1 MFILTPGSH
10 VSRLIEILAIVG
22 EFPMASR
29 HLLGK
34 ERFLYT
40 LCYEL
45 NKVQDYQIPNT
56 GERFRCQLIQLS
68 GRGKKKS
75 IRFHKRAL
83 PLLEYLD
90 LNAYRFYMETY
101 DRHHLRADEEHIH
114 RNHKIAEAAAMC
126 LQAGIEV
133 RPNLLP
139 ILSKEKRAIKLFDTP
154 CFYLGKTIKKLNI
167 EGLNKLRDARFIG
180 LVFYRTG
187 CYTVYNTRES
197 VMKMTDEGERK
208 VQLELADLCALNT
221 QYDNLRSCLFLGR
234 DYPIA
239 LKIFNSLDDA
249 PHSTKT
255 FFTVYNC
262 IHFIPVNDFG
272 VRLIRVLTQPNA
284 IELLL
289 KKVFRGKNLSGGTGD
304 FPYDAEGD
312 GVFYLNF
319 LDGDINK
326 LRRFKQYVPENVNW
340 CVVAYPEQLEFLR
353 EFLGANARIKLIDI
367 SMVERLLRIERRDLL
382 STTRLEKL
390 QSFSP

>member
-1 MFILTPGSH
+1 MFVLTPGSH
-10 VSRLIEILAIVG
+10 VCRLIEILAIVG

-29 HLLGK
+29 YLLGK

-45 NKVQDYQIPNT
+45 HKVQDYKIPNT
-56 GERFRCQLIQLS
+56 GERYRCQLIQLS
-68 GRGKKKS
+68 GRGRRKS

-90 LNAYRFYMETY
+90 PILYRFYMEAY
-101 DRHHLRADEEHIH
+101 SNHHFRTDEEHSN
-114 RNHKIAEAAAMC
+114 RNHRVAEAAAMC
-126 LQAGIEV
+126 LLAGIEA

-139 ILSKEKRAIKLFDTP
+139 ILSKEERTIKAFENP
-154 CFYLGKTIKKLNI
+154 CFYLGKTIKKLDI
-167 EGLNKLRDARFIG
+167 EGLNKLRYARFTG
-180 LVFYRTG
+180 LLFYRTG
-187 CYTVYNTRES
+187 CYTVYNTGEA

-234 DYPIA
+234 DYPVA
-239 LKIFNSLDDA
+239 LKILNSLDDV
-249 PHSTKT
+249 SNSSKT
-255 FFTVYNC
+255 FFTVYHS

-272 VRLIRVLTQPNA
+272 VRLIRILTQPNGLQT
-284 IELLL
+284 IL
-289 KKVFRGKNLSGGTGD
+289 KKVFRGKNLSGGAGD

-326 LRRFKQYVPENVNW
+326 LRRFRQYVPENVNW
-340 CVVAYPEQLEFLR
+340 CVVSYPEQLAFLQ
-353 EFLGANARIKLIDI
+353 EYLGTNARIKLIEI
-367 SMVERLLRIERRDLL
+367 SMVEKLLRIERRNLL

-390 QSFSP
+390 QS